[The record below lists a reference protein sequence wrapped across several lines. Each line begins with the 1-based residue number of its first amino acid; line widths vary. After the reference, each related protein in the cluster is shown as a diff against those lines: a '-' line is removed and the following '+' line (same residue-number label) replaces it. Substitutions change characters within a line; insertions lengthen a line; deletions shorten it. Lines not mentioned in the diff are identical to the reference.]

1 MVTIKFIFLTHTL
14 FTLNFLTLDADG
26 LSAADRHWH
35 PEDKAKPLVYWKD
48 PMDGSLHSPDP
59 VLLWGR
65 GYVYVFPTDTP
76 SPRWLP
82 TQCVRHAEN
91 QDGNIKDRCFVFLFN
106 ATARNLE

>member
-1 MVTIKFIFLTHTL
+1 M
-14 FTLNFLTLDADG
+14 DADG

-91 QDGNIKDRCFVFLFN
+91 QDGNIKDRCGLSFPSAPPPGTSNDNVYDSTGSN
-106 ATARNLE
+106 TADCPID

>member
-1 MVTIKFIFLTHTL
+1 M
-14 FTLNFLTLDADG
+14 DADG
-26 LSAADRHWH
+26 LTAADRHCH
-35 PEDKAKPLVYWKD
+35 PEDNAKPLVYWKD

-65 GYVYVFPTDTP
+65 GYVYVFPTDIP